1 MQNEQELKEQISE
14 LIQIEEAL
22 FVHECDNLA
31 GEILILVKAHLA
43 KYETPLPIHDLSDA
57 D

>member
-1 MQNEQELKEQISE
+1 MINEKELKEQISK
-14 LIQIEEAL
+14 LIQVKEAL
-22 FVHECDNLA
+22 LVHECDNLA
-31 GEILILVKAHLA
+31 REIIILVKAHLA